1 MAAFFFLHMCTFC
14 NCLPRKLNSASF
26 RRGEKR
32 RKTVEAPVEKK
43 VAFSQPPEKVAF
55 FESNRSPVWEQRGR
69 DARGVPPHDLK
80 ARDTS
85 RFFGIER
92 QLRKKESKLKAAR
105 NALLQE
111 NAQRRRFSFCEKN
124 RKTADFSP
132 KFSLDCAVFLFSK
145 QKATDFSP
153 K

>member
-1 MAAFFFLHMCTFC
+1 MAAFFLLHMCTFC
-14 NCLPRKLNSASF
+14 NCLPPKLNAASF

-92 QLRKKESKLKAAR
+92 QLRKKGSKLKAAR

-111 NAQRRRFSFCEKN
+111 NAQRRRYSSCEKK
-124 RKTADFSP
+124 RKTADFSS
-132 KFSLDCAVFLFSK
+132 KFSLDCGVFLFSK
-145 QKATDFSP
+145 KKTTDFSP